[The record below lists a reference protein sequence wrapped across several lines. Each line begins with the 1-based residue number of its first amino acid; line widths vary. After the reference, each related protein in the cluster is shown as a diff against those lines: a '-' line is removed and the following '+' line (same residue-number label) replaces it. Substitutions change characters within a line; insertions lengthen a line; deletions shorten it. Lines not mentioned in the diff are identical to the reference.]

1 MTIRNAFRAAVAAV
15 LGMTPMS
22 LLAQDLWT
30 QKADMPTARFGLSAT
45 VVDGKVYAI
54 GGGVYR
60 GGMVR
65 TVEEYDPATN
75 SWVEKADM
83 PAATCWHSTSA
94 VDGKIYS
101 IGGWKSADD
110 VGIDTVVE
118 YDPATDTW
126 RERAEMPTPRAHVS
140 TSAVNG
146 KIYAIGGL
154 DLGEHALATVEE
166 YDPSTNTW
174 TTKADMPTPRGSM
187 STSVVD
193 GIIYAIGGAE
203 WVHEQNSTV
212 EAYDPATDTWTT
224 KAPMPSARAFFST
237 TVVNGKIYAVGG
249 CRGNYD
255 LLTSNSVEVYDPVTD
270 TWAATDPLPTPRAAL
285 ATSTVNGRIYAIGGD
300 LEAFLWWNPASLV
313 EELTVAPSEYP
324 HVYWQEVAASLA
336 GSHGSQW
343 ATDLVLFN
351 EAETESNISF
361 ILHGDDGQYT
371 ASATVV
377 AGAQGVFEDVVG
389 GTLGIEGKG
398 LLEVRSSNPL
408 RGAARIY
415 NLADEGTFGQ
425 GFALHAAEEGLTAG
439 DTAWLLELRQQ
450 RNRYRTNIAVAN
462 TGDVDAQ
469 VRISLLA
476 TDGNELHAFTLDLE
490 PGELIQDIEPF
501 AKRAGRPNLGWGL
514 ARAEVITGSG
524 VLVSASVV
532 DSRTNDATTVTM
544 QR

>member
-1 MTIRNAFRAAVAAV
+1 MTRQGAFRAAVAAV
-15 LGMTPMS
+15 MGMTPMS

-30 QKADMPTARFGLSAT
+30 PKADMPTARFGLSAT
-45 VVDGKVYAI
+45 VVDGRVYAI

-65 TVEEYDPATN
+65 TVEEYNPATN
-75 SWVEKADM
+75 SWVQKADM
-83 PAATCWHSTSA
+83 PTATCWHSTSA

-101 IGGWKSADD
+101 IGNWAPDAGL
-110 VGIDTVVE
+110 DTVVE

-126 RERAEMPTPRAHVS
+126 RERAEMPTPRKFLS
-140 TSAVNG
+140 TSVVNG
-146 KIYAIGGL
+146 KIYAIGGANL
-154 DLGEHALATVEE
+154 SSYCLATVEE
-166 YDPSTNTW
+166 YDPTTNTW
-174 TTKADMPTPRGSM
+174 TTKSDMPTPRGSM

-193 GIIYAIGGAE
+193 GIIYAIGGARYE
-203 WVHEQNSTV
+203 HTQSSAV
-212 EAYDPATDTWTT
+212 EAYDPATDTWTR
-224 KAPMPSARAFFST
+224 KAPMPSARVFFST
-237 TVVNGKIYAVGG
+237 SVVNGKIYAIGG
-249 CRGNYD
+249 CKGNYD
-255 LLTSNSVEVYDPVTD
+255 ILSSTSVEVYDPVTD
-270 TWAATDPLPTPRAAL
+270 TWAEMNPLPNPRAAL
-285 ATSTVNGRIYAIGGD
+285 ATSTVNGKIYAIGGD
-300 LEAFLWWNPASLV
+300 LGTPRARWDNPASIV

-324 HVYWQEVAASLA
+324 HVYWQEVAANLA

-361 ILHGDDGQYT
+361 ILHGDDGQHT

-415 NLADEGTFGQ
+415 NLAAEGTFGQ
-425 GFALHAAEEGLTAG
+425 GFSLHAAEEGLTAG
-439 DTAWLLELRQQ
+439 DTVWLLELRQQ

-476 TDGNELHAFTLDLE
+476 TDGSELHAFTLDLE
-490 PGELIQDIEPF
+490 PGELIQDLEPF
-501 AKRAGRPNLGWGL
+501 ATRAGRPDLGWGL

-524 VLVSASVV
+524 VLVSASVI
-532 DSRTNDATTVTM
+532 DSRTNDATTVPM

>member
-1 MTIRNAFRAAVAAV
+1 MTRQGAFRTAVAGV

-45 VVDGKVYAI
+45 VVDGRVYAI

-65 TVEEYDPATN
+65 TVEEYNPATN

-94 VDGKIYS
+94 VNGKIYS
-101 IGGWKSADD
+101 IGNWTPDAGL
-110 VGIDTVVE
+110 DTVVE

-126 RERAEMPTPRAHVS
+126 TERAEMPTARKFLS

-146 KIYAIGGL
+146 KIYAIGGS
-154 DLGEHALATVEE
+154 DNVNMLATVEE
-166 YDPSTNTW
+166 YDPTTNTW
-174 TTKADMPTPRGSM
+174 TTQADMPTPRGGL

-193 GIIYAIGGAE
+193 GIIYAIGGARYE
-203 WVHEQNSTV
+203 HTQDSTV

-224 KAPMPSARAFFST
+224 MAPMPSARVFFST
-237 TVVNGKIYAVGG
+237 SVVNGKIYAIGG
-249 CRGNYD
+249 CRGNYA
-255 LLTSNSVEVYDPVTD
+255 LLTSNSVEVYDPATD
-270 TWAATDPLPTPRAAL
+270 TWAEADPLPTPRAGV

-300 LEAFLWWNPASLV
+300 SGDPVVFSRPSSTV
-313 EELTVAPSEYP
+313 EELTVAPPELQYT
-324 HVYWQEVAASLA
+324 YWLEVAASLA

-343 ATDLVLFN
+343 VTDLVLFN
-351 EAETESNISF
+351 EAETAATVSLV
-361 ILHGDDGQYT
+361 LHGEDGLYT
-371 ASATVV
+371 SPASVV

-389 GTLGIEGKG
+389 SPLGLEGKG

-415 NLADEGTFGQ
+415 NLATEGTFGQ
-425 GFALHAAEEGLTAG
+425 GFALHAAEEGLAAG
-439 DTAWLLELRQQ
+439 DTAWLFELRQE
-450 RNRYRTNIAVAN
+450 RDRFRTNIAVAN

-476 TDGNELHAFTLDLE
+476 TNGSELHAFTLDLE

-501 AKRAGRPNLGWGL
+501 ARRAGRPDLGWGL
-514 ARAEVITGSG
+514 ARADVITGSG
-524 VLVSASVV
+524 VLVSASVI
-532 DSRTNDATTVTM
+532 DSRTNDATTVPM